1 MNDTG
6 GNIAEEPP
14 ILKSMRPVAK
24 PGLGQSIANLKEI
37 NRELDEL
44 DNLDIIKRP
53 LPKRIEKK
61 N

>member
-1 MNDTG
+1 
-6 GNIAEEPP
+6 
-14 ILKSMRPVAK
+14 MRPVAK

-37 NRELDEL
+37 NRDLDEL

-53 LPKRIEKK
+53 LPKKIDMK